1 MATPIKINTGNTS
14 QKPII
19 DDLVS
24 VVARPIRKADA
35 RSVPKNVVILFSIFF
50 TFFFQP
56 IGNT

>member
-19 DDLVS
+19 DDLVR

-35 RSVPKNVVILFSIFF
+35 RSVPKRVVILFNMFS
-50 TFFFQP
+50 TFFF
-56 IGNT
+56 